1 MTPAAIEAYKHDNV
15 KYMTLNI
22 EVIIRPKIFSFRA
35 INRLFSNLFLPM

>member
-22 EVIIRPKIFSFRA
+22 EVIIRSKIFSFRA
-35 INRLFSNLFLPM
+35 INRLFSNLFFPL